1 MKNEKKAPFG
11 LNFLKVLPEGAQRTV
26 NGGRHH
32 HKKPPV
38 FITMHVSMPQ
48 PAFPQ
53 GDNG

>member
-1 MKNEKKAPFG
+1 MKNQKKAPFG
-11 LNFLKVLPEGAQRTV
+11 LNFLKVLPEEALGTV

-32 HKKPPV
+32 KKQPPL
-38 FITMHVSMPQ
+38 ITMHVSMPQ